1 MTDLLTSIQAALD
14 LPPTPLS
21 VTEAGTL
28 PSTFAVTELASAS
41 IGAAGQAIAQLILQ
55 QTGRLP
61 SVSVDRRLASF
72 WFSSSIR
79 PQGWQKLLYAG
90 VEFTEGVG
98 PKAKASFRFSQ
109 LFPEL
114 VQKNVSHDGII
125 DASLIAEYG
134 RRFLNLN

>member
-21 VTEAGTL
+21 VTEAGAL

-72 WFSSSIR
+72 WFS
-79 PQGWQKLLYAG
+79 Y
-90 VEFTEGVG
+90 
-98 PKAKASFRFSQ
+98 
-109 LFPEL
+109 
-114 VQKNVSHDGII
+114 
-125 DASLIAEYG
+125 
-134 RRFLNLN
+134 